1 LRGFYVTPG
10 VLLFSSPAEFL
21 ASPLA
26 REEPFSPLLSVESF
40 VEAEEAWAAANAVEQ
55 GLTAAV
61 WTRTEATWQAALRE
75 LQVGNLY
82 RNLPTTFSPSTLP
95 FPGWKLSGNGHPG
108 GRGFVR
114 STTEEQAVQWLA
126 EGGQ

>member
-1 LRGFYVTPG
+1 
-10 VLLFSSPAEFL
+10 
-21 ASPLA
+21 
-26 REEPFSPLLSVESF
+26 VESF

-75 LQVGNLY
+75 LEVGNLY